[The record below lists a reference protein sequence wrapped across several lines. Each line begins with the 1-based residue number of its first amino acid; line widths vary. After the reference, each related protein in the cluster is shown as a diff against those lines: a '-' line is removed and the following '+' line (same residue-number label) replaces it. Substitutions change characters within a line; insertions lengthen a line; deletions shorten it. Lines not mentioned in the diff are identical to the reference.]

1 MNPKMS
7 HSFHAFSKEEARSLS
22 RKLLLWY
29 EENKRTLPWRL
40 NKKRSID
47 AKEDS
52 VVKDE
57 GGNGD
62 DKAAGERGHDGVD
75 LAVKDEKYSAD
86 NKAVGERGHNGADF
100 AVKDEKDSA
109 DNKAAGERGHD
120 GVDAA
125 DPMGDRGYAVLVSE
139 IMLQQTRVATVI
151 EYYVKWM
158 TKWPTIQ
165 DLARA
170 DLGEGSLVQ

>member
-86 NKAVGERGHNGADF
+86 NKAVGE
-100 AVKDEKDSA
+100 S
-109 DNKAAGERGHD
+109 GHD
-120 GVDAA
+120 AVDAA
-125 DPMGDRGYAVLVSE
+125 DPMEDRGYAVLVSE

-170 DLGEGSLVQ
+170 DLGEGNLV